1 MTSRLAAMGGRALS
15 RVFLVAIF
23 VLVAAGVSQGG
34 TGPRTPYRRSTTTAP
49 ASTDRP
55 RHASGRQR
63 SQKQGNILT
72 VKVTLHGADP
82 GGSILFLA
90 TASNPCQVLRLH
102 KFKVDA
108 SGDGSVKGSID
119 VTGLGNSFVVDA
131 YNRATDLDNY
141 SDTVTL

>member
-1 MTSRLAAMGGRALS
+1 MTSRLAAMGGRPLS
-15 RVFLVAIF
+15 GVFLVAIF

-34 TGPRTPYRRSTTTAP
+34 TGPRSAVSPIYYHRACFDGP
-49 ASTDRP
+49 AQTRIGE
-55 RHASGRQR
+55 ATFT
-63 SQKQGNILT
+63 KQGNILT